1 MFFLWLNNYYFRII
15 NSKPKGGSNPYY
27 KSVLGTSDLNLS
39 MKSWETDTTLEPDA
53 YVFTSTSGGS
63 NNIMS
68 YTSSTGVFVRSATES
83 VINMYRMWVLE
94 DINYKNGDMN
104 VDGDIDVTDATII
117 EKGLA
122 NTITLSNAQQLLG
135 DANYDGRVSIQDATY
150 IRKLAA
156 NIN

>member
-15 NSKPKGGSNPYY
+15 NSKPKVGSNPYY

-94 DINYKNGDMN
+94 DINYQNGDVNM
-104 VDGDIDVTDATII
+104 DGDIDVTDATLIS
-117 EKGLA
+117 EWLGH
-122 NTITLSNAQQLLG
+122 TIVLSNAQNLLA
-135 DANYDGRVSIQDATY
+135 DANYDGTISIQDATY
-150 IRKLAA
+150 IRKLIA
-156 NIN
+156 NQT

>member
-15 NSKPKGGSNPYY
+15 NSKPKVGSNPYY

-117 EKGLA
+117 EKYLA

-135 DANYDGRVSIQDATY
+135 DANYDGRISIQDATY
-150 IRKLAA
+150 VRKLAA
-156 NIN
+156 NII

>member
-1 MFFLWLNNYYFRII
+1 
-15 NSKPKGGSNPYY
+15 
-27 KSVLGTSDLNLS
+27 
-39 MKSWETDTTLEPDA
+39 
-53 YVFTSTSGGS
+53 
-63 NNIMS
+63 MS

-117 EKGLA
+117 EKYLA

-135 DANYDGRVSIQDATY
+135 DANYDGRISIQDATY
-150 IRKLAA
+150 VRKLAA
-156 NIN
+156 NII

>member
-1 MFFLWLNNYYFRII
+1 M
-15 NSKPKGGSNPYY
+15 KPKGGSNPYY

-117 EKGLA
+117 EKYLA

-135 DANYDGRVSIQDATY
+135 DANYDGRISIQDATY
-150 IRKLAA
+150 VRKLAA
-156 NIN
+156 NII